1 MAGGSAATA
10 NVIVSALPCAY
21 ASWQLDAVLDACCY
35 DDCRGVC
42 MTLFLGMSHKVT
54 ARHVQRQAMLY
65 VRQSTL
71 HQVLENT
78 ESTARQYALR
88 ERAIAL
94 GWPTERVVVIDQDL
108 GQSGASAVDR
118 EGFQRL
124 VAEVGL
130 GHVGLVMGLEVS
142 RLARSSLDW
151 HHLLEICAMTG
162 TLILDED
169 GLYDPATFNDRL
181 LLGLK
186 GTMSEAELHV
196 LRARLRG
203 GILNKAQRAEL
214 KLPLPMGLA
223 YAEDDTVIL
232 DPDAQIQSAIGMLF
246 ATFKRT
252 GSATATVKYFR
263 TQALLF
269 PRRVRSGPHKG
280 EVHWGP
286 LFHSTTLK
294 VLRNPRYAGAFCLG
308 RTRTPNQL
316 DGSHHTQA
324 VPQDQ
329 WQFLLRDAHVGYI
342 TWEEYEAN
350 LRQLQQ
356 NRPAYGEDRRHG
368 PAREGPALLQ
378 GLVICGRCGQRM
390 TLRYYER
397 KKGTRLYPEYL
408 CQREQIEQAGE
419 TLCQQVLGA
428 GLDAAIA
435 ELLLAQLTPLAID
448 TSMQVYEE
456 LHLQAQEAQR
466 LRDQQVE
473 RARYAAELAQRRFL
487 RVDPENR
494 LVADVLE
501 ADWNARLRELAQV
514 QEEAQRQSE
523 VEQRKL
529 SALERQA
536 IADLIDDF
544 PRVWKDERTSDRDRK
559 RMVRL
564 LVEDVTVLKKEEVI
578 TAQVRFKGGATQT
591 ITMAVSHGRR
601 SAPQVIEL
609 MDQLLDEFTDA
620 EVAEQLNQRGWCTSG
635 GKPFHARRVLSLRRD
650 YHLKDHGTRLR
661 ERGLL
666 SADEAAKAYGV
677 CRQTI
682 MEWGRAG
689 LLPTYR
695 TNDRGMVVFPPPD
708 EHAPQK
714 NARKYQKTTPS
725 YERSAVCN

>member
-1 MAGGSAATA
+1 MMS
-10 NVIVSALPCAY
+10 
-21 ASWQLDAVLDACCY
+21 DA
-35 DDCRGVC
+35 
-42 MTLFLGMSHKVT
+42 HQKVT
-54 ARHVQRQAMLY
+54 ARHMQRQAMLY

-88 ERAIAL
+88 ERAVAL
-94 GWPTERVVVIDQDL
+94 GWPTERIVVIDQDL

-181 LLGLK
+181 LLGMK
-186 GTMSEAELHV
+186 GTMSEAELHI

-203 GILNKAQRAEL
+203 GILNKASRAAL

-223 YAEDDTVIL
+223 YTEDEIVIL
-232 DPDAQIQSAIGMLF
+232 DPDAHIQQALRVLF

-263 TQALLF
+263 SQGLLF
-269 PRRVRSGPHKG
+269 PHRVRTGPHAG
-280 EVHWGP
+280 EIHWGP
-286 LFHSTTLK
+286 LLHNATLK
-294 VLRNPRYAGAFCLG
+294 VLRNPRHAGAFCFG
-308 RTRTPNQL
+308 RTRTTKQP

-342 TWEEYEAN
+342 SWEEYEAN
-350 LRQLQQ
+350 LHQLQR

-378 GLVICGRCGQRM
+378 GLVICGRCGNRM
-390 TLRYYER
+390 TLRYYQR
-397 KKGTRLYPEYL
+397 KHGIRLYPEYR
-408 CQREQIEQAGE
+408 CQKEQIEQAGDH
-419 TLCQQVLGA
+419 LCQQVLGA
-428 GLDAAIA
+428 GLDAVITD
-435 ELLLAQLTPLAID
+435 LLLAQLTPLAID
-448 TSMQVYEE
+448 TSLQVYED
-456 LHLQAQEAQR
+456 LHAQAEEARR
-466 LRDQQVE
+466 LRAQQVE

-494 LVADVLE
+494 FVADVLE

-514 QEEAQRQSE
+514 QEEAERQNAA
-523 VEQRKL
+523 EQCRL
-529 SALERQA
+529 TALEQQA
-536 IADLIDDF
+536 IADLVNDF
-544 PRVWKDERTSDRDRK
+544 PRVWRDPRTSDRDRK

-564 LVEDVTVLKKEEVI
+564 LLEDVTLLQDEVM
-578 TAQVRFKGGATQT
+578 TAHVRFKGGATQT
-591 ITMAVSHGRR
+591 MTLPLSPERR
-601 SAPQVIEL
+601 TAPQLIALIDE
-609 MDQLLDEFTDA
+609 LLDDHTDA
-620 EVAEQLNQRGWCTSG
+620 AVAEQLNQRGWRTFK
-635 GKPFHARRVLSLRRD
+635 GKPFHARRVLSLRRA
-650 YHLKDHGTRLR
+650 YQLKEYGARLHQ
-661 ERGLL
+661 RGLL
-666 SADEAAKAYGV
+666 TADEAAQAYGV
-677 CRQTI
+677 CRETL
-682 MEWGRAG
+682 MAWGWAG
-689 LLPTYR
+689 LLPMYR
-695 TNDRGMVVFPPPD
+695 INDHGTAVFPPPD
-708 EHAPQK
+708 EHAPVK
-714 NARKYQKTTPS
+714 NAHKYQSTPSS

>member
-1 MAGGSAATA
+1 MIPVQPAALQK
-10 NVIVSALPCAY
+10 I
-21 ASWQLDAVLDACCY
+21 
-35 DDCRGVC
+35 
-42 MTLFLGMSHKVT
+42 T
-54 ARHVQRQAMLY
+54 ARHLQRQAMLY

-94 GWPTERVVVIDQDL
+94 GWPAEQIVVIDQDL
-108 GQSGASAVDR
+108 GHSGASAADR

-203 GILNKAQRAEL
+203 GILNKASRAAL
-214 KLPLPMGLA
+214 RLPLPMGLA
-223 YAEDDTVIL
+223 YAEDETVIL
-232 DPDAQIQSAIGMLF
+232 DPDAQIQQAVGLLF

-263 TQALLF
+263 TKGLLF
-269 PRRVRSGPHKG
+269 PRRVRTGPHKG

-286 LFHSTTLK
+286 LLHSTTLK
-294 VLRNPRYAGAFCLG
+294 VLRNPRYAGAFCFG
-308 RTRTPNQL
+308 RTRTTKQL

-329 WQFLLRDAHVGYI
+329 WQFLLRGAHVGYI

-350 LRQLQQ
+350 LHQLQQ

-378 GLVICGRCGQRM
+378 GLVICGRCGKRM
-390 TLRYYER
+390 TLRYYQR
-397 KKGTRLYPEYL
+397 KHGIRLYPEYL
-408 CQREQIEQAGE
+408 CQKEQIEQAGDQ
-419 TLCQQVLGA
+419 LCQQVLGA
-428 GLDAAIA
+428 GLDAAITD
-435 ELLLAQLTPLAID
+435 LLLTQLTPLAID
-448 TSMQVYEE
+448 TSLQVYEE
-456 LHLQAQEAQR
+456 LHAQAQEARR
-466 LRDQQVE
+466 LRAQQVE

-514 QEEAQRQSE
+514 QEEAERQNAT
-523 VEQRKL
+523 EQCRL
-529 SALERQA
+529 TALEQQA
-536 IADLIDDF
+536 IADLVNDF
-544 PRVWKDERTSDRDRK
+544 PRVWRDTRTSDRDRK

-564 LVEDVTVLKKEEVI
+564 LLEDVTLLQQQEVI
-578 TAQVRFKGGATQT
+578 TAHVRFKGGSTET
-591 ITMAVSHGRR
+591 ITVAVSRGRR
-601 SAPQVIEL
+601 HPPQLLVLI
-609 MDQLLDEFTDA
+609 DQLLEDYTDA
-620 EVAEQLNQRGWCTSG
+620 GAARQLNHLGWRTFN
-635 GKPFHARRVLSLRRD
+635 GKPFRAARVLSLRRD
-650 YHLKDHGTRLR
+650 HQLKDHGTRLR

-666 SADEAAKAYGV
+666 TADEAASAYGV
-677 CRQTI
+677 CRETI
-682 MEWGRAG
+682 MAWGRAG
-689 LLPTYR
+689 VLPTSR
-695 TNDRGMVVFPPPD
+695 MNDHGMVVFPPPD
-708 EHAPQK
+708 GHAPQK
-714 NARKYQKTTPS
+714 YAHKYPKT
-725 YERSAVCN
+725 R

>member
-1 MAGGSAATA
+1 MISPQPAALQK
-10 NVIVSALPCAY
+10 I
-21 ASWQLDAVLDACCY
+21 
-35 DDCRGVC
+35 
-42 MTLFLGMSHKVT
+42 T
-54 ARHVQRQAMLY
+54 ARHLQLQAMLY

-71 HQVLENT
+71 HQVFENT

-94 GWPTERVVVIDQDL
+94 GWETSQIVVIDQDL
-108 GQSGASAVDR
+108 GQSGASAADR

-130 GHVGLVMGLEVS
+130 GRVGLVMGLEVS

-151 HHLLEICAMTG
+151 HHLLEMCAMTG
-162 TLILDED
+162 TFILDED

-203 GILNKAQRAEL
+203 GILNKASRAAL
-214 KLPLPMGLA
+214 KLPLPIGLA
-223 YAEDDTVIL
+223 YTEDETVIL
-232 DPDAQIQSAIGMLF
+232 DPDAHIQQAVGLLF

-263 TQALLF
+263 TKALLF
-269 PRRVRSGPHKG
+269 PRRVRTGPHKG
-280 EVHWGP
+280 EIHWGP
-286 LFHSTTLK
+286 LLHSTTLK
-294 VLRNPRYAGAFCLG
+294 VLRNPRYAGAFCFG
-308 RTRTPNQL
+308 RTRTTKRP

-350 LRQLQQ
+350 LQQLQQ

-378 GLVICGRCGQRM
+378 GLVICGRCGNRM
-390 TLRYYER
+390 TLRYYQR
-397 KKGTRLYPEYL
+397 KHGVRLYPEYR
-408 CQREQIEQAGE
+408 CQKEQIEQAGDH
-419 TLCQQVLGA
+419 LCQQVLGA
-428 GLDAAIA
+428 GLDAAITD
-435 ELLLAQLTPLAID
+435 LLLAQLAPLAID
-448 TSMQVYEE
+448 TSLQVYEE
-456 LHLQAQEAQR
+456 LHAQAQEARR
-466 LRDQQVE
+466 LRAQQVE

-514 QEEAQRQSE
+514 QEEAERHNAA
-523 VEQRKL
+523 EQCRL
-529 SALERQA
+529 TALEQQA
-536 IADLIDDF
+536 IADLVNDF
-544 PRVWKDERTSDRDRK
+544 PRVWRDPRTSDRDRK

-564 LVEDVTVLKKEEVI
+564 LLEDVTLLQQQEVI
-578 TAQVRFKGGATQT
+578 TAQVRFKGGSTET
-591 ITMAVSHGRR
+591 ITVAVSRGRR
-601 SAPQVIEL
+601 HPPQLLVLI
-609 MDQLLDEFTDA
+609 DQLLEDYTDA
-620 EVAEQLNQRGWCTSG
+620 GIAEQLNHLGWRTFN
-635 GKPFHARRVLSLRRD
+635 GKPFRAPRVLSLRRD
-650 YHLKDHGTRLR
+650 HQLKDHGMRLR

-666 SADEAAKAYGV
+666 TADEAASAYGV
-677 CRQTI
+677 CRETI
-682 MEWGRAG
+682 MAWGRAG
-689 LLPTYR
+689 VLPTSR
-695 TNDRGMVVFPPPD
+695 MNDHGMVVFPPPD
-708 EHAPQK
+708 GHAPQK
-714 NARKYQKTTPS
+714 YAHKYPKT
-725 YERSAVCN
+725 R

>member
-1 MAGGSAATA
+1 MIPVQPTG
-10 NVIVSALPCAY
+10 L
-21 ASWQLDAVLDACCY
+21 Q
-35 DDCRGVC
+35 
-42 MTLFLGMSHKVT
+42 KVT
-54 ARHVQRQAMLY
+54 AGHLQRQAMLY

-94 GWPTERVVVIDQDL
+94 GWKHEQIVVIDQDL
-108 GQSGASAVDR
+108 GQSGASAADR

-130 GHVGLVMGLEVS
+130 SHVGLVMGLEVS

-162 TLILDED
+162 SLILDED

-203 GILNKAQRAEL
+203 GILNKAQRGAL

-223 YAEDDTVIL
+223 YAEDETVIL
-232 DPDAQIQSAIGMLF
+232 DPNAQIQQAIGMLF

-263 TQALLF
+263 TQGLLF
-269 PRRVRSGPHKG
+269 PRRVRTGPHIG

-286 LFHSTTLK
+286 LLHSTMLK
-294 VLRNPRYAGAFCLG
+294 VLRNPRYAGAFCFG
-308 RTRTPNQL
+308 RTRTTKQL
-316 DGSHHTQA
+316 DGSHRTQA

-329 WQFLLRDAHVGYI
+329 WQFLIRCAHVGYI

-350 LRQLQQ
+350 LQQLQQ

-378 GLVICGRCGQRM
+378 GLVICGRCGNRM
-390 TLRYYER
+390 TLRYYQR
-397 KKGTRLYPEYL
+397 KHGTRLYPEYL
-408 CQREQIEQAGE
+408 CQKEQIEEAGDQ
-419 TLCQQVLGA
+419 LCQQVLGA

-435 ELLLAQLTPLAID
+435 ELLLAQLTPLTID
-448 TSMQVYEE
+448 TSIQIYAE
-456 LHLQAQEAQR
+456 LHIQAQEAQR
-466 LRDQQVE
+466 LRNQQVE

-514 QEEAQRQSE
+514 QEEARLQNER
-523 VEQRKL
+523 EQRKL
-529 SALERQA
+529 SALEQQA
-536 IADLIDDF
+536 IADLIEDF
-544 PRVWKDERTSDRDRK
+544 PRVWNDARTSDRDRK

-564 LVEDVTVLKKEEVI
+564 LLDDVTLLKDEVI
-578 TAQVRFKGGATQT
+578 TAQVRFKGGATQAIT
-591 ITMAVSHGRR
+591 IPLSHGRR
-601 SAPQVIEL
+601 SAPQVIDL
-609 MDQLLDEFTDA
+609 IDQLLDEFTDA
-620 EVAEQLNQRGWCTSG
+620 EVAEQLNQRGWRTYG
-635 GKPFHARRVLSLRRD
+635 GNLFHARRVLSLRRD

-677 CRQTI
+677 CQQTI
-682 MEWGRAG
+682 MSWGRAG
-689 LLPTYR
+689 LLPMYR
-695 TNDRGMVVFPPPD
+695 TNDHGIAVFPPPD

-714 NARKYQKTTPS
+714 GAHKYAKT
-725 YERSAVCN
+725 R

>member
-1 MAGGSAATA
+1 MADTH
-10 NVIVSALPCAY
+10 
-21 ASWQLDAVLDACCY
+21 Q
-35 DDCRGVC
+35 
-42 MTLFLGMSHKVT
+42 KVT

-65 VRQSTL
+65 VRQSTW

-88 ERAIAL
+88 ERAVAL
-94 GWPTERVVVIDQDL
+94 GWEASRIVVIDQDL

-196 LRARLRG
+196 LHARLRG
-203 GILNKAQRAEL
+203 GILNKAQRAAL
-214 KLPLPMGLA
+214 KLPLPMGLI
-223 YAEDDTVIL
+223 YAEDETVIL
-232 DPDAQIQSAIGMLF
+232 DPDAQIQQALGVLF

-252 GSATATVKYFR
+252 GSACATVKYFR
-263 TQALLF
+263 TQGLLF
-269 PRRVRSGPHKG
+269 PHRIRTGPHAG
-280 EVHWGP
+280 EIHWTP
-286 LFHSTTLK
+286 LGHSTTLK
-294 VLRNPRYAGAFCLG
+294 ILRNPRYAGAFCYG
-308 RTRTPNQL
+308 RTHTTKRL
-316 DGSHHTQA
+316 DGSHHIET
-324 VPQDQ
+324 VPQEQ
-329 WQFLLRDAHVGYI
+329 WPFLFRETHAGYI

-350 LRQLQQ
+350 LHQLQQ
-356 NRPAYGEDRRHG
+356 NRRAYGEDRRHG

-378 GLVICGRCGQRM
+378 GLVICGRCGNRM
-390 TLRYYER
+390 TVRYHEH
-397 KKGTRLYPEYL
+397 KHGTRLYPEYL
-408 CQREQIEQAGE
+408 CQKERIEQAGDD
-419 TLCQQVLGA
+419 LCQQVLGA
-428 GLDAAIA
+428 GLDAAIS
-435 ELLLAQLTPLAID
+435 ELLLAQLTPLAIE
-448 TSMQVYEE
+448 TTMQVYEE
-456 LHLQAQEAQR
+456 LHTQAQEAQR
-466 LRDQQVE
+466 LRAQQVE

-501 ADWNARLRELAQV
+501 ADWNARLRELAHA
-514 QEEAQRQSE
+514 QEEAQQQNE
-523 VEQRKL
+523 AEQRRL
-529 SALERQA
+529 SALDRQA
-536 IADLIDDF
+536 IADLIEDF
-544 PRVWKDERTSDRDRK
+544 PRVWNDARTSDRDRK
-559 RMVRL
+559 RIVRL
-564 LVEDVTVLKKEEVI
+564 LLEDVTVLKEEVI

-591 ITMAVSHGRR
+591 ITVAVSHGRR

-620 EVAEQLNQRGWCTSG
+620 EVAEQLNQCGWRTYG
-635 GKPFHARRVLSLRRD
+635 GNLFHARRVLSLRRD

-666 SADEAAKAYGV
+666 SAEEAAKAYGV
-677 CRQTI
+677 CQQTI
-682 MEWGRAG
+682 MSWGRAG
-689 LLPTYR
+689 LLPMYR
-695 TNDRGMVVFPPPD
+695 TNDHGIAVFPPPD
-708 EHAPQK
+708 EHASQK
-714 NARKYQKTTPS
+714 NAHKYQRT
-725 YERSAVCN
+725 R

>member
-1 MAGGSAATA
+1 MIPVQPAALQK
-10 NVIVSALPCAY
+10 I
-21 ASWQLDAVLDACCY
+21 
-35 DDCRGVC
+35 
-42 MTLFLGMSHKVT
+42 T
-54 ARHVQRQAMLY
+54 ARHLQRQAMLY

-94 GWPTERVVVIDQDL
+94 GWPAEQIVVIDQDL
-108 GQSGASAVDR
+108 GHSGASAADR

-203 GILNKAQRAEL
+203 GILNKAQRGAL
-214 KLPLPMGLA
+214 RLPLPMGLA
-223 YAEDDTVIL
+223 YAEDETVIL
-232 DPDAQIQSAIGMLF
+232 DPDAQIQQAIGMLF

-263 TQALLF
+263 TKALLF
-269 PRRVRSGPHKG
+269 PRRVHTGPHAG

-286 LFHSTTLK
+286 LLHSTMLK
-294 VLRNPRYAGAFCLG
+294 VLRNPRYAGAFCYG
-308 RTRTPNQL
+308 RTRTTKQL

-329 WQFLLRDAHVGYI
+329 WQFLIRCAHVGYI
-342 TWEEYEAN
+342 TWEDYEAN
-350 LRQLQQ
+350 LQQLQQ

-378 GLVICGRCGQRM
+378 GLVICGRCGNRM
-390 TLRYYER
+390 TLRYYQR
-397 KKGTRLYPEYL
+397 KQGTRLYPEYL
-408 CQREQIEQAGE
+408 CQKEQIEEAGDE
-419 TLCQQVLGA
+419 RCQQVLGA

-435 ELLLAQLTPLAID
+435 ELLLAQLTPLAVD
-448 TSMQVYEE
+448 TSMQIYEE
-456 LHLQAQEAQR
+456 LHIQAQEAQR

-501 ADWNARLRELAQV
+501 AAWNARLRELAQV
-514 QEEAQRQSE
+514 QEEAKLQNE
-523 VEQRKL
+523 AEQRKL

-536 IADLIDDF
+536 IADLIEDF
-544 PRVWKDERTSDRDRK
+544 PRVWNDARTSDRDRK

-564 LVEDVTVLKKEEVI
+564 LLDDVTLLKDEVI

-591 ITMAVSHGRR
+591 ITIPLSHGRR

-609 MDQLLDEFTDA
+609 IDQLLDEFTDA
-620 EVAEQLNQRGWCTSG
+620 EVAEQLNQRGWRTYG
-635 GKPFHARRVLSLRRD
+635 GNLFHARRVLSLRRD
-650 YHLKDHGTRLR
+650 YHLNDHGTRLR

-666 SADEAAKAYGV
+666 SAEEAAKAYGV
-677 CRQTI
+677 CQQTI
-682 MEWGRAG
+682 MSWGRAG
-689 LLPTYR
+689 LLPMYR
-695 TNDRGMVVFPPPD
+695 TNDHGIAVFPPPD

-714 NARKYQKTTPS
+714 NAHKYQRT
-725 YERSAVCN
+725 R

>member
-1 MAGGSAATA
+1 MISPQPAALQK
-10 NVIVSALPCAY
+10 I
-21 ASWQLDAVLDACCY
+21 
-35 DDCRGVC
+35 
-42 MTLFLGMSHKVT
+42 T
-54 ARHVQRQAMLY
+54 ARHLQLQAMLY

-71 HQVLENT
+71 HQVFENT

-94 GWPTERVVVIDQDL
+94 GWETSQIVVIDQDL
-108 GQSGASAVDR
+108 GQSGASAADR

-130 GHVGLVMGLEVS
+130 GRVGLVMGLEVS

-151 HHLLEICAMTG
+151 HHLLEMCAMTG
-162 TLILDED
+162 TFILDED

-203 GILNKAQRAEL
+203 GILNKASRAAL
-214 KLPLPMGLA
+214 KLPLPIGLA
-223 YAEDDTVIL
+223 YTEDETVIL
-232 DPDAQIQSAIGMLF
+232 DPDAHIQQAVGLLF

-263 TQALLF
+263 TKALLF
-269 PRRVRSGPHKG
+269 PRRVRTGPHKG
-280 EVHWGP
+280 EIHWGP
-286 LFHSTTLK
+286 LLHSTTLK
-294 VLRNPRYAGAFCLG
+294 VLRNPRYAGAFCFG
-308 RTRTPNQL
+308 RTRTTKRP

-350 LRQLQQ
+350 LQQLQQ

-378 GLVICGRCGQRM
+378 GLVICGRCGNRM
-390 TLRYYER
+390 TLRYYQR
-397 KKGTRLYPEYL
+397 KHGVRLYPEYR
-408 CQREQIEQAGE
+408 CQKEQIEQAGDH
-419 TLCQQVLGA
+419 LCQQVLGA
-428 GLDAAIA
+428 GLDAAITD
-435 ELLLAQLTPLAID
+435 LLLAQLAPLAID
-448 TSMQVYEE
+448 TSLQVYEE
-456 LHLQAQEAQR
+456 LHAQAQEARR
-466 LRDQQVE
+466 LRAQQVE

-514 QEEAQRQSE
+514 QEEAERHNAA
-523 VEQRKL
+523 EQCRL
-529 SALERQA
+529 TALEQQA
-536 IADLIDDF
+536 IADLVNDF
-544 PRVWKDERTSDRDRK
+544 PRVWRDPRTSDRDRK

-564 LVEDVTVLKKEEVI
+564 LLEDVTLLQQQEVI
-578 TAQVRFKGGATQT
+578 TAQVRFKGGSTET
-591 ITMAVSHGRR
+591 ITVAVSRGRR
-601 SAPQVIEL
+601 HPPQLLVLI
-609 MDQLLDEFTDA
+609 DQLLEDYTDA
-620 EVAEQLNQRGWCTSG
+620 GIAEQLNHLGWRTFN
-635 GKPFHARRVLSLRRD
+635 GKPFRAPRVLSLRRD
-650 YHLKDHGTRLR
+650 HQLKAHGMRLR

-666 SADEAAKAYGV
+666 TADEAASAYGV
-677 CRQTI
+677 CRETI
-682 MEWGRAG
+682 MAWGRAG
-689 LLPTYR
+689 VLPTSR
-695 TNDRGMVVFPPPD
+695 MNDHGMVVFPPPD
-708 EHAPQK
+708 GHAPQK
-714 NARKYQKTTPS
+714 YAHKYPKT
-725 YERSAVCN
+725 R